1 MIKIFTSHLWV
12 VGRTA
17 YGLPT
22 DRPWIVSAAHGGHS
36 EDSYITVNDVFPD
49 FDLDSVK
56 PKDSE
61 DDEDENRELVS
72 DTGVYDAATN
82 TWTLS

>member
-1 MIKIFTSHLWV
+1 MKIFTSHLWV

-17 YGLPT
+17 YGLST

-49 FDLDSVK
+49 FDLNSVK
-56 PKDSE
+56 PKSS
-61 DDEDENRELVS
+61 EDENRELVS
-72 DTGVYDAATN
+72 DTGVYDATTN